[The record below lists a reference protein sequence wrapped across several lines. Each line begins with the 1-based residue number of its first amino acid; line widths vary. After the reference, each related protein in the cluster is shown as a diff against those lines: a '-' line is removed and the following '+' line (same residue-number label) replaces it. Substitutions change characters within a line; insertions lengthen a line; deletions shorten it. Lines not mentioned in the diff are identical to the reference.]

1 VTAFGTAKVAVGH
14 VLHLHDRDTGFS
26 KKDVYRWCVVTA
38 IVGRNVRVAGR
49 STTRTDGVP
58 VPATAMEEFDKD
70 GWVLRPPLRVSLAI
84 AEAAR
89 DVGPLPDHY
98 LQQVLF
104 YLNEE
109 MP

>member
-1 VTAFGTAKVAVGH
+1 LTASGTAKVAIGH

-58 VPATAMEEFDKD
+58 VPATAIEEFDKD
-70 GWVLRPPLRVSLAI
+70 GWVLRPPLRISL
-84 AEAAR
+84 
-89 DVGPLPDHY
+89 
-98 LQQVLF
+98 
-104 YLNEE
+104 
-109 MP
+109 